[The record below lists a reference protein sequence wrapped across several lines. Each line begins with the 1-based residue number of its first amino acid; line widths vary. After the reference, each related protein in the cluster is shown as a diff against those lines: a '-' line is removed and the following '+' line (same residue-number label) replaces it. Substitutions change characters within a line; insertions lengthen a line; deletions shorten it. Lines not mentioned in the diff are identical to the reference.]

1 MTASKGMTPAQIRL
15 FWRALHSA
23 CQNLGH
29 RTTADREAYRKTVMG
44 EETGKHHLRDLDR
57 THDFD
62 RCMARFA
69 EDAGDY
75 ALVSK
80 FVVGDAHR
88 MAFLVSVM
96 CGQVLQLKGC
106 PGGTTAERDYL
117 AGIIGQARVQCG
129 GDPRDPSYWL
139 DVAPDSLRSLFAMLD
154 THRRRLLRRL
164 GGGGFAAFDPGVSYT
179 LKPGG
184 GVIIVKSPPCA
195 GGAAWPQ

>member
-1 MTASKGMTPAQIRL
+1 MYKPKTITKPQIAAYFRAANAAA
-15 FWRALHSA
+15 RALGEP
-23 CQNLGH
+23 L
-29 RTTADREAYRKTVMG
+29 DAYRKRVMQ
-44 EETGKHHLRDLDR
+44 EVCNVTSLKQLDR

-75 ALVSK
+75 ELASK

-96 CGQVLQLKGC
+96 CGQVLQLNGC

-117 AGIIGQARVQCG
+117 AGIIGRANIQCG

-164 GGGGFAAFDPGVSYT
+164 GGGSFAAFDPDVSYT